1 MKNPSGIQ
9 AFGVHL
15 RRLREERGM
24 SQQELADLADVS
36 KMTVLRVENAR
47 HTATLDVLLSLSRA
61 LQVPL
66 PDLVRFEVP
75 EEPVRGPM

>member
-36 KMTVLRVENAR
+36 KMTVLRAENAR
-47 HTATLDVLLSLSRA
+47 HTVTLDVLLSLSRA

-66 PDLVRFEVP
+66 PDLMGFEVP
-75 EEPVRGPM
+75 EEPIRGSV